1 METVLI
7 FAGLLL
13 LGVVVGFLAGLLG
26 IGGGLLTVPFITML
40 LTQHATSGEQIV
52 HMAVATSASTIVF
65 TSLSSIRAHHAHN
78 AVLWPVCLR
87 VVPGLLLGGFL
98 GAQIAS
104 LLPKAP
110 LALFFAL
117 FTAVSAT
124 QMLLGKTPK
133 ATRELPGSLG
143 LASVGTGIGTISGLI
158 GAGGGFLSV
167 PYLIWN
173 NVPIR
178 NAVATSAAMSFPIAA
193 ASTIGFIIAGW
204 NAPDL
209 PSYSFG
215 YIYVPALVAI
225 AATSMIF
232 APIGA
237 RAAHR
242 WPVAIIRRFFA
253 FLLYALSL
261 YMVRKAFFS

>member
-13 LGVVVGFLAGLLG
+13 LGAVVGFLAGLLG

-40 LTQHATSGEQIV
+40 LAQHATSGEQIV
-52 HMAVATSASTIVF
+52 HMAVATSAATIVF
-65 TSLSSIRAHHAHN
+65 TSLSSIRVHYAHHAI
-78 AVLWPVCLR
+78 LWPVCR
-87 VVPGLLLGGFL
+87 SVVPGLLLGGFL
-98 GAQIAS
+98 GAQLAS

-110 LALFFAL
+110 LALVFAG
-117 FTAVSAT
+117 FTAFSAT

-133 ATRELPGSLG
+133 ATRELPKRWG
-143 LASVGTGIGTISGLI
+143 LVGVGTIIGIISSLI

-173 NVPIR
+173 NVAVR
-178 NAVATSAAMSFPIAA
+178 NAVATSAAMSFPIAV
-193 ASTIGFIIAGW
+193 ASTIGFIISGW

-209 PSYSFG
+209 PPYSFG
-215 YIYVPALVAI
+215 FIYVPALIAI
-225 AATSMIF
+225 VATSILF
-232 APIGA
+232 APLGA

-242 WPVAIIRRFFA
+242 WPVATIRRFFA
-253 FLLYALSL
+253 FLLYALGL
-261 YMVRKAFFS
+261 YMVKKAFFS

>member
-13 LGVVVGFLAGLLG
+13 LGAVVGFLAGLLG

-40 LTQHATSGEQIV
+40 LAQHATSSEQIV

-65 TSLSSIRAHHAHN
+65 TSLSSLRAHYAHR
-78 AVLWPVCLR
+78 AILWPVCR
-87 VVPGLLLGGFL
+87 TIVPGLLIGGFF
-98 GAQIAS
+98 GAQVAS
-104 LLPKAP
+104 LLPMAP
-110 LALFFAL
+110 LALLFAL
-117 FTAVSAT
+117 FTAFSAT

-133 ATRELPGSLG
+133 ASRELPKRAG
-143 LASVGTGIGTISGLI
+143 LVGVGTGIGVISSLI

-167 PYLIWN
+167 PYLVWN

-178 NAVATSAAMSFPIAA
+178 NAVATSAAMGFPIAA

-204 NAPDL
+204 GISDRPA
-209 PSYSFG
+209 YSFG
-215 YIYVPALVAI
+215 YVYVPALIAI
-225 AATSMIF
+225 ATTSIFF
-232 APIGA
+232 APLGA

-242 WPVAIIRRFFA
+242 WPVATIRRCFA
-253 FLLYALSL
+253 FLLYSL
-261 YMVRKAFFS
+261 GGYMVWKAFSG

>member
-13 LGVVVGFLAGLLG
+13 LGAVVGFLAGLLG

-40 LTQHATSGEQIV
+40 LAQHAASSEQVV
-52 HMAVATSASTIVF
+52 HMAVATSAATIVF
-65 TSLSSIRAHHAHN
+65 TSLSSIRAHYAHS
-78 AVLWPVCLR
+78 AILWPICR
-87 VVPGLLLGGFL
+87 SVVPGLLLGGFL
-98 GAQIAS
+98 GAQLAS

-117 FTAVSAT
+117 FTAFSAT

-133 ATRELPGSLG
+133 ATRELPKSLG
-143 LASVGTGIGTISGLI
+143 LASVGTVIGIISSLI

-204 NAPDL
+204 NAPDR
-209 PSYSFG
+209 PEYSFG
-215 YIYVPALVAI
+215 YIYMPALVAI
-225 AATSMIF
+225 AATSILF
-232 APIGA
+232 APFGA

-242 WPVAIIRRFFA
+242 WPVATIRRFFA
-253 FLLYALSL
+253 FLLYALSV
-261 YMVRKAFFS
+261 YMVRKAFFT